1 MRSSDKGLR
10 LQGRMAE
17 GLGGQ
22 IVAPTEQGVVDGM
35 AALLLVLLLAL
46 VLFGV
51 GFTLH
56 WLWIAAAIVLIF
68 WLAGFAFRS
77 GTGGGRR
84 WYNW

>member
-1 MRSSDKGLR
+1 
-10 LQGRMAE
+10 
-17 GLGGQ
+17 
-22 IVAPTEQGVVDGM
+22 M